1 MIREAHL
8 KALVRTPDEVEAA
21 REGKD
26 GLRARCKELR
36 ARRSAAERAA
46 TDSAIA
52 ARLFDLTAFQAAR
65 VIAPYLSFGTEV
77 ETRAIIERAWA
88 AGKTVA
94 LPRCVP
100 ATRAMRWYAVTSL
113 AGLARGPRGVLEPA
127 EDPARELDLS
137 ARADALAVVPGLAFD
152 ARGFR
157 LGYGGGY
164 FDAFLSSFR
173 GTSVGLCREAQLV
186 ESLRALG
193 AVDAHD
199 VPVGL
204 VVTEARVLAPAQPA
218 QIRDMRGIRGI
229 RDE

>member
-1 MIREAHL
+1 
-8 KALVRTPDEVEAA
+8 
-21 REGKD
+21 
-26 GLRARCKELR
+26 
-36 ARRSAAERAA
+36 
-46 TDSAIA
+46 
-52 ARLFDLTAFQAAR
+52 
-65 VIAPYLSFGTEV
+65 
-77 ETRAIIERAWA
+77 
-88 AGKTVA
+88 
-94 LPRCVP
+94 
-100 ATRAMRWYAVTSL
+100 MRWYPVTSL
-113 AGLARGPRGVLEPA
+113 TGLARGPFGVLEPA

-137 ARADALAVVPGLAFD
+137 GRADALAVVPGLAFD

-164 FDAFLSSFR
+164 YDAFLASFR